1 MRIQQSVDWM
11 HNTQLSASGNDE
23 GLNNCMDN
31 ESDTLGSVGP
41 EIWVKNRENQV
52 DFEGLSFPRCLK

>member
-1 MRIQQSVDWM
+1 MVTIFLDDIFSSYVVKK
-11 HNTQLSASGNDE
+11 
-23 GLNNCMDN
+23 DN